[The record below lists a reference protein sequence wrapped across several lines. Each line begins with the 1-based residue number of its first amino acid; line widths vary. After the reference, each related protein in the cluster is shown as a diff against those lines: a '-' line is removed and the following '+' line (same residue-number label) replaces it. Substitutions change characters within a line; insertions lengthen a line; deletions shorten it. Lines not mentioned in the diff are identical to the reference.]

1 MQTMNNIKSGVKS
14 SFVTALEL
22 VGIRLEMAKL
32 ELNEQKEKILLVVVF
47 ALCSFLLL
55 LLCGLSLIF
64 ALNAWLPEE
73 EKFRVFMLIATGC
86 FVLVLIFAFLIIRL
100 MRKQRGFLDQ
110 TLKEVKLDIAA
121 IKQSV
126 NSAK

>member
-1 MQTMNNIKSGVKS
+1 MNNIKSGVKS

-73 EKFRVFMLIATGC
+73 EKFHVFMLIATGC